1 MTTRIKRISMCNFK
15 GFPSDY
21 ITHTDFDEQ
30 LNILSGPNGFGKT
43 TIFDAIELIFSHEMT
58 RFNRL
63 ENGNQTFENHLLLND
78 PLKKG
83 FLCVDVTDDSD
94 NTKQYAAI
102 ISNSIKH
109 KFVNVLAK
117 TITYFVIEENI
128 IENWSE
134 IKSSDVIQ
142 HIETKGI
149 EVDDPL
155 INNFNICYYVS
166 QEESSH
172 LLKMPI
178 RNREDTLSP
187 LIGKELLEDKY
198 NLFKE
203 SAHLFSYDETRIK
216 EIIKQITSLNYGE
229 ELQPVMYQQL
239 FPNKTLNWDSNQLV
253 ADKTISSYIYSLRKL
268 KMLFPHVDEIK
279 QYYLNKKIGNLVRD
293 TERNQIVSI
302 MNREEIEDTDDLVQ
316 TISQSKVKYD
326 KAKVLVSLYEQ
337 LEQLLSQEILEKNKV
352 EISIK
357 SIDNIKNIISVDDYE
372 IIDRNNN
379 AEHDFSSLS
388 TLLNKRK
395 TTLEL
400 QDKISNEKMNL
411 EQSRK
416 NIMEH
421 LESYTQLID
430 INETHCPLCNSKFD
444 TLEELEEDVSR
455 VAQMLESISVKE
467 DSALE
472 ENWKEIGETFSKI
485 KSYFSQLDP
494 QNYLINWQS
503 VDIEKYIEDQTKINQ
518 LDQLLDFIRD
528 KQIDIDSANNWIEE
542 IKSFRKEF
550 KEEFL
555 RLVTDINLESIIND
569 LKIFLD
575 INTIG
580 SLISFIEVTDSKLID
595 TKIDYLVFLQ
605 RSSEN
610 TKYQELMTEL
620 KALVKEKLQ
629 WEKMIAAYSKI
640 DQIIKFNEKKFKKT
654 IVEAIR
660 IPLLVYTAKMLQ
672 NYQGGLGVYIDD
684 NALRFISSE
693 KQPDILNKFSSGQ
706 LSAFVLT
713 FLLLMNKLYVNNG
726 EQYQFLLV
734 DDPVQTMDE
743 INLSSFVDVLRR
755 EFQGKQIIL
764 STHEEDKKNY
774 IGYKFIKN
782 GSTVKVINVKDEW
795 YSN

>member
-1 MTTRIKRISMCNFK
+1 MVSGIKRISMCNFK

-21 ITHTDFDEQ
+21 ITHTDFDKQ

-58 RFNRL
+58 RFNGL
-63 ENGNQTFENHLLLND
+63 ENGNQKFENHLLLND
-78 PLKKG
+78 PSKKG
-83 FLCVDVTDDSD
+83 FLCIDVIDDSD

-102 ISNSIKH
+102 ISNSKSH
-109 KFVNVLAK
+109 KFVSVLAK
-117 TITYFVIEENI
+117 TITYYAIENENI
-128 IENWSE
+128 IENWNE
-134 IKSSDVIQ
+134 IISSDVIQ
-142 HIETKGI
+142 HIETRGI
-149 EVDDPL
+149 EVKNPL
-155 INNFNICYYVS
+155 IDNFNVCYYVS
-166 QEESSH
+166 QEESTH
-172 LLKMPI
+172 LLKLPI
-178 RNREDTLSP
+178 RQREDTLSP

-203 SAHLFSYDETRIK
+203 SAALFIYDETRIN
-216 EIIKQITSLNYGE
+216 EIINEIRSLNYDE
-229 ELQPVMYQQL
+229 EIQPVTYQQL
-239 FPNKTLNWDSNQLV
+239 FPDKSLNWDSNQLV
-253 ADKTISSYIYSLRKL
+253 ADKTISSYISSLKKL
-268 KMLFPHVDEIK
+268 KMISPYVAEIK
-279 QYYLNKKIGNLVRD
+279 QYYINRKIGNLVRD

-302 MNREEIEDTDDLVQ
+302 MYREGIKDSDELIK

-326 KAKVLVSLYEQ
+326 KTKELVSSYEQ
-337 LEQLLSQEILEKNKV
+337 LEQLLSQEILKINKV
-352 EISIK
+352 ETLIK
-357 SIDNIKNIISVDDYE
+357 RIDNMKNIISENDYA
-372 IIDRNNN
+372 IIDISKN
-379 AEHDFSSLS
+379 AEQDFSSLS
-388 TLLNKRK
+388 SLLKKRK
-395 TTLEL
+395 TDLEL

-416 NIMEH
+416 NIIEH

-444 TLEELEEDVSR
+444 SFEELEEDISR
-455 VAQMLESISVKE
+455 VGQVLESISVKE
-467 DSALE
+467 DSDLE
-472 ENWKEIGETFSKI
+472 ENWENISEIFSRI
-485 KSYFSQLDP
+485 KSDFSQLDP
-494 QNYLINWQS
+494 QNYVIDWKS

-528 KQIDIDSANNWIEE
+528 KRIDIETDNNWIEE
-542 IKSFRKEF
+542 IKSLRKEL
-550 KEEFL
+550 KEDFL
-555 RLVTDINLESIIND
+555 RVAADLNLESVIND
-569 LKIFLD
+569 LGVFLE

-580 SLISFIEVTDSKLID
+580 SLINFIEETDSKLID

-610 TKYQELMTEL
+610 TKYQDLMTKL
-620 KALVKEKLQ
+620 NALVKEKLQ
-629 WEKMIAAYSKI
+629 WEKMITTYRKI
-640 DQIIKFNEKKFKKT
+640 DQIIKANEKKLKKT

-693 KQPDILNKFSSGQ
+693 NQPDILNKFSSGQ
-706 LSAFVLT
+706 LSAFILT
-713 FLLLMNKLYVNNG
+713 FLLLMNKLYVNDG

-755 EFQGKQIIL
+755 EFQDKQIIL

-795 YSN
+795 Y